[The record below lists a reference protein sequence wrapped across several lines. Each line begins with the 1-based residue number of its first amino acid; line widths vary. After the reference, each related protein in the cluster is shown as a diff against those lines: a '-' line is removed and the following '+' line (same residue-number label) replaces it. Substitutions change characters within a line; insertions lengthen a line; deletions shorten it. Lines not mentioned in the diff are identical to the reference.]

1 MHVATNLLQHEIET
15 EWSTILLFP
24 LKSLSSVL

>member
-1 MHVATNLLQHEIET
+1 MLQLILLQHEIET